1 MTMPSP
7 PDANEEPESG
17 FKSEVFEHQATIGL
31 LVDLAPMVEKAGQ
44 TILDTMIS
52 GGKVL
57 LCGNGGSAADAQHLA
72 TEMMVRYEQQRRP
85 FAAIALTTDSSLL
98 TAHTNDY
105 DFGTLFSR
113 QVQGLGRAGDCLIA
127 ISTSGRSENVNQA
140 AATAR
145 AMGLTVI
152 ALTGRDGGAL
162 APLADLAVIVPSDVT
177 ARIQEAHILIGHY
190 WCKAVETALVTAK
203 EQAA

>member
-1 MTMPSP
+1 MFQV
-7 PDANEEPESG
+7 EL
-17 FKSEVFEHQATIGL
+17 KEHQSIMGL
-31 LVDLAPMVEKAGQ
+31 LLNLAPLIDQAGQ
-44 TILDTMIS
+44 IIANVLSS

-127 ISTSGRSENVNQA
+127 ISTSGRSENVIQA

-145 AMGLTVI
+145 ATGMTVI

-190 WCKAVETALVTAK
+190 WCKTVETALASPR

>member
-1 MTMPSP
+1 M
-7 PDANEEPESG
+7 
-17 FKSEVFEHQATIGL
+17 GL
-31 LVDLAPMVEKAGQ
+31 LLNLAPLIDQAGQ
-44 TILDTMIS
+44 IIANVLSS

-127 ISTSGRSENVNQA
+127 ISTSGRSENVIQA

-145 AMGLTVI
+145 ATGMTVI

-190 WCKAVETALVTAK
+190 WCKTVETALASPR

>member
-1 MTMPSP
+1 MFQV
-7 PDANEEPESG
+7 EL
-17 FKSEVFEHQATIGL
+17 KEHQSIMGL
-31 LVDLAPMVEKAGQ
+31 LLNLAPLIDQAGQ
-44 TILDTMIS
+44 IIANVLSS

-127 ISTSGRSENVNQA
+127 H
-140 AATAR
+140 
-145 AMGLTVI
+145 
-152 ALTGRDGGAL
+152 TGRDVGGL

-177 ARIQEAHILIGHY
+177 ARNQEAHILIRPA
-190 WCKAVETALVTAK
+190 WCKSVETALAAQEV
-203 EQAA
+203 QAP